1 MPAPSVT
8 YTLTNGTTADATQ
21 VQQNFTDLVNAMSD
35 GTKDFSINA
44 ITAAGT
50 ATFNGN
56 VTLGNASGDDVTFTG
71 SLASTIPIKTNN
83 SFNIGSAT
91 LGLAGLYLGTA
102 GLGAT
107 ARVVAAS
114 HASGRTYTG
123 PDAGATATFLM
134 SEGAKTING
143 ACTFATAPTLITG
156 RTDGSLPGSGY
167 LGEVIYGPSNK
178 AVGAMVSFTSSGA
191 WKNFQTISLTA
202 GNWLVIVQ
210 FQLQPGSNTTV
221 FDLNTSTDFN
231 ISAATASGT
240 GANGNNA
247 GIDYNSIWIDN
258 ATNEQGKVASAS
270 IVTFLSPTST
280 TTYYV
285 NANCTYTGTAPKAR
299 AGIQAFRLP

>member
-44 ITAAGT
+44 LTAAGT

-114 HASGRTYTG
+114 HASARTYTV
-123 PDAGATATFLM
+123 P
-134 SEGAKTING
+134 E
-143 ACTFATAPTLITG
+143 
-156 RTDGSLPGSGY
+156 
-167 LGEVIYGPSNK
+167 
-178 AVGAMVSFTSSGA
+178 
-191 WKNFQTISLTA
+191 LTA
-202 GNWLVIVQ
+202 IASGLT
-210 FQLQPGSNTTV
+210 LQPAQS
-221 FDLNTSTDFN
+221 S
-231 ISAATASGT
+231 
-240 GANGNNA
+240 
-247 GIDYNSIWIDN
+247 
-258 ATNEQGKVASAS
+258 
-270 IVTFLSPTST
+270 
-280 TTYYV
+280 
-285 NANCTYTGTAPKAR
+285 
-299 AGIQAFRLP
+299 